1 MLIHKFKTERIFEFD
16 INIQIS
22 RDTRPKMDDIVMEID
37 AEEATNTNDNM
48 IVDLDEKQS
57 AVDIDKL
64 LSLLE
69 ASKRAA
75 HLIAGKH
82 LLLLIGRTGA
92 GKVSL

>member
-1 MLIHKFKTERIFEFD
+1 
-16 INIQIS
+16 
-22 RDTRPKMDDIVMEID
+22 METHV
-37 AEEATNTNDNM
+37 EEAT
-48 IVDLDEKQS
+48 

-69 ASKRAA
+69 ASKKAA

-92 GKVSL
+92 GKVSLLLHQLSFDIGYFDDTHIFIVFGCFLLILFFRQPHCCILLEQNLRL

>member
-1 MLIHKFKTERIFEFD
+1 ME
-16 INIQIS
+16 
-22 RDTRPKMDDIVMEID
+22 DIVMEIH
-37 AEEATNTNDNM
+37 AEGATNT
-48 IVDLDEKQS
+48 

>member
-1 MLIHKFKTERIFEFD
+1 
-16 INIQIS
+16 
-22 RDTRPKMDDIVMEID
+22 MEIH
-37 AEEATNTNDNM
+37 AEGAT
-48 IVDLDEKQS
+48 S
-57 AVDIDKL
+57 VDIDKL